1 MAFNNIGVERAISL
15 YYPIRELEKD
25 GPKNL
30 ADSLT
35 RVISQK
41 DQYIQLSRSRTVE
54 RAFNPSSSQ
63 IIALD
68 LAKL

>member
-15 YYPIRELEKD
+15 YYPIREHEKD

-41 DQYIQLSRSRTVE
+41 DQYIQLSRSRTVV
-54 RAFNPSSSQ
+54 RAL
-63 IIALD
+63 IHHRH
-68 LAKL
+68 KLSP